1 MVINIL
7 YPAQID
13 NSISL
18 PTVFDNITLYN
29 AEVLNRLKAA
39 IIAVETELGVK
50 PSGTYSTVR
59 ARLDA
64 MQAEINSGG
73 GPSGGVRIGQDLGG
87 TNNAPLVVGLQG
99 VPISTTAPTLGQTLI
114 FEGISYVPGTNF
126 YNQNITT
133 TGQIT
138 SGPMLST
145 SETTGLF
152 TLNGKFIVNSISGSP
167 AVSDP
172 SQGIIYYDATQN
184 QFLVSQNGGAY
195 VPLIGDNIETITP
208 VTTNYPVVSSD
219 RIIMVGT
226 LSSNI
231 TITLPAS
238 PTVGQT
244 LFIKDQKSSA
254 QAHFITIAGNGNT
267 IDGNANYIMNVNYE
281 GVQLVYG
288 SSGFWSIV

>member
-1 MVINIL
+1 MATI

-13 NSISL
+13 LS
-18 PTVFDNITLYN
+18 ITLPLVIDNVTIYN
-29 AEVLNRLKAA
+29 ATVINRLQAA

-73 GPSGGVRIGQDLGG
+73 PSGGAVQLGGDLGG
-87 TNNAPLVVGLQG
+87 MNNAPRVIGFQG
-99 VPISTTAPTLGQTLI
+99 IPVSTTMPLLGQTWV
-114 FEGISYVPGTNF
+114 FEGVSWVPGTNF
-126 YNQNITT
+126 YAQNITT

-145 SETTGLF
+145 TDTTGLL

-208 VTTNYPVVSSD
+208 VTSGPYTVVGSD
-219 RIIMVGT
+219 RVIMVGT
-226 LSSNI
+226 LSSTL
-231 TITLPAS
+231 TINLPAS
-238 PTVGQT
+238 PTVGQSI
-244 LFIKDQKSSA
+244 FIKDQKGSA

-267 IDGNANYIMNVNYE
+267 IDGNANYTLNVNYAS
-281 GVQLVYG
+281 VQLVYG